1 MTTLSKIVVGTVLSL
16 LLFSCN
22 FDMNFM
28 TGVKGNGNVQTE
40 NRSSNESFN
49 KISASQGLDVYL
61 TQGNEESIIVEA
73 DENLLDII
81 KTEVKGNELRIYSK
95 NNIGYAA
102 SKKIT
107 VTFKDISS
115 IESTSGSDIRSTH
128 TIKVDNLELNTS
140 SGSDMNL
147 SVETNQLNCYSSS
160 GSDLR
165 LSGSTEKLF
174 AKSSSG
180 SNIKASDLISQSS
193 QVKATSGSDITVNTS
208 KELTASANSGGDV
221 KYYGNPVIVNK
232 NGGPSGSI
240 TKR

>member
-1 MTTLSKIVVGTVLSL
+1 MTTLSKIVTATVLSL
-16 LLFSCN
+16 LLVSCI
-22 FDMNFM
+22 DMNSI
-28 TGVKGNGNVQTE
+28 TGVTGNGNVQIE

-61 TQGNEESIIVEA
+61 TQGNEESITVEA

-81 KTEVKGNELRIYSK
+81 KTEITGDELRIYAK

-107 VTFKDISS
+107 VTFKDIRS
-115 IESTSGSDIRSTH
+115 IESTSGSDIRSTN

-140 SGSDMNL
+140 SGSDMSL
-147 SVETNQLNCYSSS
+147 SVETNQLDCHSSS

-174 AKSSSG
+174 AKASSG
-180 SNIKASDLISQSS
+180 SDIKAGDLISQSS

-221 KYYGNPVIVNK
+221 KYYGNPAIVNK